1 MHHEASPDHISQTMA
16 GLRSVIIASEQLR
29 RAFVVHY
36 AVGAS
41 ELVAMSH
48 VRLHQGL
55 NPHELAD
62 RIGLTPSTV
71 TSLLDRLQTADL
83 VQRSAH
89 PTDRRMT
96 ILTLTAAGEE
106 ILAHADESLGA
117 AIGHLDPDGL
127 PVFAAGLDRLA
138 DALTEQA
145 TEVSDLPPAR
155 DV

>member
-1 MHHEASPDHISQTMA
+1 MNQAVTPDHLSDTMA
-16 GLRSVIIASEQLR
+16 GLRAVIIASEQLR
-29 RAFVVHY
+29 RAFVGHY
-36 AVGAS
+36 AISATDI
-41 ELVAMSH
+41 VALSH

-55 NPHELAD
+55 NPHELAE

-71 TSLLDRLQTADL
+71 TSLVDRLQTADL

-117 AIGHLDPDGL
+117 AIGHLDLDGL
-127 PVFAAGLDRLA
+127 PDFAAGLDRLA
-138 DALTEQA
+138 NALAEQA
-145 TEVSDLPPAR
+145 TTVSDLPPAR
-155 DV
+155 DL